1 MSAKSWPP
9 SWQTFARRKLGGK
22 SRDSCPRSPVLD
34 RCIPRAYVRPH
45 RSLADHA
52 RRMLQGHCIMSASS
66 RPWFK
71 FHPGDWRA
79 DQSLRLCS
87 LTQLIA
93 TQLIATHQAIMRLQA
108 IAVSTPDPITSGKH
122 LSLVAKLTKAFA
134 LTSETLDRHRGK
146 AGQKI
151 VVERVNVSEGGQAIV
166 GEVNQPAKEGT

>member
-1 MSAKSWPP
+1 M
-9 SWQTFARRKLGGK
+9 FGDLG
-22 SRDSCPRSPVLD
+22 P
-34 RCIPRAYVRPH
+34 
-45 RSLADHA
+45 DHA
-52 RRMLQGHCIMSASS
+52 AASADRLTRAMIDPMMPEEHSETTVNGALAMMADIAPVNAIEGML
-66 RPWFK
+66 
-71 FHPGDWRA
+71 
-79 DQSLRLCS
+79 
-87 LTQLIA
+87 A